1 MNIDEQV
8 LYDVDRILDRA
19 SKPSDGYSDGVGDLV
34 LLHHYGQKCFSQFGL
49 GLCGWSIRQQGQNH
63 LLTVKVVESGIPLI
77 AYVTSHTPTGCVE
90 QLFYLLESDKI
101 RWNRDRYPW
110 I

>member
-1 MNIDEQV
+1 MSLDSKLLES
-8 LYDVDRILDRA
+8 VDRILDRA
-19 SKPSDGYSDGVGDLV
+19 KRDVDGYTDGVGDLV

-49 GLCGWSIRQQGQNH
+49 GLCGWTLRQQGNNH

-77 AYVTSHTPTGCVE
+77 AYITSHTPTGCIE
-90 QLFYLLESDKI
+90 QMFYMLESGKL
-101 RWNRDRYPW
+101 RWSRDRYPW